1 MTQTLTNT
9 EYPTVP
15 SAGKVL
21 SLSWPMTTK
30 AIFLHGT
37 VVIDGWLISSLG
49 EASLAAMGLAAAVG
63 GLVSGVIFAFS
74 N

>member
-1 MTQTLTNT
+1 MESGPSSIPLAPTPMTQTLTNT

-49 EASLAAMGLAAAVG
+49 EA
-63 GLVSGVIFAFS
+63 
-74 N
+74 